1 MIDKKRLIEIKEARK
16 RILDE
21 KSFQK
26 KCILLNSFEELG
38 YLDWLIEQAEK
49 TEIYKEALENIE
61 ALSFFSD
68 GFSDKEKFVAAL
80 YHAKKALEGTDT
92 SWRMKIIIG

>member
-1 MIDKKRLIEIKEARK
+1 MSNKERLEEIKNSYLEGQH
-16 RILDE
+16 ILFGTSWVSMPKE
-21 KSFQK
+21 NF
-26 KCILLNSFEELG
+26 N
-38 YLDWLIEQAEK
+38 WLIEQVEK

-80 YHAKKALEGTDT
+80 YHAKKALEGEE
-92 SWRMKIIIG
+92 

>member
-1 MIDKKRLIEIKEARK
+1 MLENLSPIGVSIDG
-16 RILDE
+16 DV
-21 KSFQK
+21 
-26 KCILLNSFEELG
+26 LLRRED
-38 YLDWLIEQAEK
+38 YHWLIEQAEK

-80 YHAKKALEGTDT
+80 YHAKKALEGNE
-92 SWRMKIIIG
+92 